1 MNQSGKTT
9 GERNCLRPF
18 LCNPP
23 RITLWFLIVRAL
35 VHPLQAQ
42 TSWTNSALHP
52 DVRADLLLAEM
63 TLDEKLAMVHGV
75 AGQYIGTITNNS
87 RLGIPE
93 VHLQDGP
100 AGIANS
106 GMMYVTALPAPIA
119 LAASWDTALSR
130 QYGTVLGTE
139 ARGKGVQVLL
149 APMIHTV
156 RVPQGGRNFETF
168 GEDPFLLSA
177 MAAAN
182 VQGIQSQG
190 VIATPKTFI
199 CNDQETDRGLAS
211 ADVDERT
218 LQEIYYAPFRAS
230 VRSGAGAVMTAYN
243 LVNGRWASEA
253 PQLGTVLKVMWGF
266 RGFAVCDWGA
276 SFTPNGGANNG
287 LDLEM
292 PLEAHFG
299 EPLQTTVQSGAVAE
313 LQVDEMVH
321 RILATLFRF
330 GIFDSPTNGSF
341 SADVTSA
348 AHTQF
353 ARDVAAQGIVLLKNT
368 NDVLPLDP
376 ASVHSIAVLGSA
388 GGSNPIWVGNGSAW
402 VYLPYYDVP
411 VNAISN
417 RAGPGIVVNYLQGD
431 GGSIT
436 QAVQLA
442 QQADVAIVCVG
453 EQTGEGTDRSSLSLP
468 GDQDALV
475 SAVAAVNPRTVVV
488 LYENAGT
495 LMPWTDQVAS
505 ALVAWYPGQ
514 EGGRALASVLFGDVN
529 PSGKLPV
536 TFPMA
541 SNQVPANML
550 AQFPGTNYHTSYS
563 ERLLVG
569 YRWYDASNV
578 PPRFAFGHGLS
589 YTTFG
594 YSNLTIS
601 SVSPA
606 GQVAIGV
613 DVRNSGS
620 RAGAEVAQL
629 YLGFPAV
636 AGEPPKQLKGFQKV
650 LLQPGETRR
659 VTFNLDWEDLAYWD
673 VAGQA
678 WAVPAG
684 NFQVMA
690 GASSRDIRLT
700 GAFTLSSA
708 VPTSGVANQAL
719 FQPVTASSM
728 LATNSGGSAAVDGD
742 PATCWTSLP
751 GVPQLITVDLGAI
764 KSVARV
770 RLIWNTNYASGYQIR
785 FSNDNTNWITQYTQ
799 TNGAGGSEDLLV
811 PGSGRFVRLRVMQ
824 MASSSGCSLEEFEV
838 YSPEVQL
845 QPALSLRRTSTNTFC
860 VSWPAS
866 WGGTFLLSNS
876 FLNWGAFTLQENIDL
891 HPTNWTSVNGTVV
904 AVDGTNQ
911 VILAPTAKRFYRL
924 HNP

>member
-1 MNQSGKTT
+1 
-9 GERNCLRPF
+9 
-18 LCNPP
+18 
-23 RITLWFLIVRAL
+23 
-35 VHPLQAQ
+35 
-42 TSWTNSALHP
+42 
-52 DVRADLLLAEM
+52 M

-75 AGQYIGTITNNS
+75 AGQYIGTITNNT

-93 VHLQDGP
+93 MHLQDGP

-106 GMMYVTALPAPIA
+106 GMMLVTALPAPIA
-119 LAASWDTALSR
+119 LAASWDTDLAR
-130 QYGTVLGTE
+130 QYGTVLGSE

-156 RVPQGGRNFETF
+156 RIPQDGRNFETF

-177 MAAAN
+177 MAAAD

-199 CNDQETDRGLAS
+199 CNDQETNRGFAS

-230 VRSGAGAVMTAYN
+230 VRSGVGAVMTSYN
-243 LVNGRWASEA
+243 FINNRWASES
-253 PQLGTVLKVMWGF
+253 PQLGAVLKAMWGF
-266 RGFAVCDWGA
+266 KGFAVCDWGA

-292 PLEAHFG
+292 PLQAHFG
-299 EPLQTTVQSGAVAE
+299 EPLQTSIQQGLVSTTQ
-313 LQVDEMVH
+313 LDDMVR
-321 RILATLFRF
+321 RILATMFRF
-330 GIFDSPTNGSF
+330 GMFDNPSSGSF
-341 SADVTSA
+341 GADVTSA

-353 ARDVAAQGIVLLKNT
+353 ARDAAAQSMVLLKNT
-368 NDVLPLDP
+368 NNVLPLDP
-376 ASVHSIAVLGSA
+376 TSVHTIAVLGSA

-402 VYLPYYDVP
+402 VYLPYYDIP

-417 RAGPGIVVNYLQGD
+417 RALPNITVNYGQGD
-431 GGSIT
+431 GGFIT

-453 EQTGEGTDRSSLSLP
+453 EQTGEGMDRTNLSLP

-495 LMPWTDQVAS
+495 LMPWADQVAA

-514 EGGRALASVLFGDVN
+514 EGGHALASVLFGDVN

-541 SNQVPANML
+541 SNQVPANTP
-550 AQFPGTNYHTSYS
+550 AQYPGVNFQTIYS
-563 ERLLVG
+563 EGLAVG

-589 YTTFG
+589 YTTFV

-601 SVSPA
+601 SVSPS

-613 DVRNSGS
+613 DLRNSGI
-620 RAGAEVAQL
+620 RDGAEVVQL
-629 YLGFPAV
+629 YLGFPAA

-650 LLQPGETRR
+650 ILQSGETAHL
-659 VTFNLDWEDLAYWD
+659 TFNLNWEDLAYWD
-673 VAGQA
+673 TPNHG
-678 WAVPAG
+678 WRVPSG
-684 NFQVMA
+684 SFQVMV
-690 GASSRDIRLT
+690 GSSSRDIRLT
-700 GAFTLSSA
+700 GALTVSSP
-708 VPTSGVANQAL
+708 VPSSGLANQAL
-719 FQPVTASSM
+719 FQSVTTSSS
-728 LATNSGGSAAVDGD
+728 LTATMSGAQAVDGD
-742 PATCWTSLP
+742 GETSWASLA
-751 GVPQLITVDLGAI
+751 GVPQWVTVDLGAI
-764 KSVARV
+764 KTVSRV
-770 RLIWNTNYASGYQIR
+770 RIAWQPNYAAAYQIR
-785 FSNDNTNWITQYTQ
+785 LSNDNLNWTVCYSTA
-799 TNGAGGSEDLLV
+799 NGAGGVEDLPV
-811 PGSGRFVRLRVMQ
+811 SGSGRFVQLYVTQ
-824 MASSSGCSLEEFEV
+824 MATAASCSVQEFEV

-845 QPALSLRRTSTNTFC
+845 QPKLSIARTATNTFC

-866 WGGTFLLSNS
+866 WGGNYLLSNS
-876 FLNWGAFTLQENIDL
+876 VLNWSGFTLQASSDL
-891 HPTNWTSVNGTVV
+891 NPTNWAAAGGT
-904 AVDGTNQ
+904 ASAANGTNQ
-911 VILAPTAKRFYRL
+911 VIVAPAPAGFYRL
-924 HNP
+924 QSP